1 MGNGTLSKPIF
12 PIVVL
17 ILTILCLSTLA
28 AANVP
33 AESPSAAQSYGK
45 LPIAFEANEGQTDPK
60 VKYTAKGQGYT
71 LFLTPQE
78 FVLGMVTHNAEK
90 DKIKVAAVRI
100 KFVSSDTKTITGV
113 DELEGKSNYFIG
125 NDPQK
130 WRTNVPTYQKVRYE
144 EIYHGIDLVVY
155 GNQRQIEYDF
165 VVAPHA
171 DYKQISFRVE
181 GAKTLKTDNGGNLII
196 AAAGG
201 KMLMHKPLV
210 YQETDGLRQE
220 IKGRYALGKGN
231 LVSFNVAAYDK
242 DKALVIDPTLAYST
256 YLGGSNSSSY
266 GDRGN
271 GIAVDSSGNAYV
283 VGYAYSTDFPTTTGA
298 YQTTLKANPNAFITK
313 LNATGTALVYSTY
326 LGGSGSGGSS
336 SYGDTGNAIAVDSSG
351 NAYITGAA
359 YSRDFPVTTGAY
371 QTTLKGSNNAY
382 ITKLNAAGNA
392 LVYSTLIGGS
402 NTNLGDS
409 SYAIAVDSSGNAY
422 ITGTATSTDFP
433 TTTGAFQTTLFD
445 RAAFVTKLNADGTA
459 LVYST
464 LLGGHNTDYGWG
476 IAVDSSGN
484 AYVTGMAWST
494 DFPTTTGAFQT
505 TQKGSN
511 FNGFITKLN
520 ASGTALVYSTY
531 LGGNSGDYGY
541 SIAVDASG
549 NAYVSGTAYSSDFP
563 TTTGAFQTTLK
574 GRSNAFITK
583 LNTSGTALVY
593 STLLGGSSGGPYAD
607 EGNGIAVDSSGNA
620 YITGTTSST
629 DFPVTTGAFQS
640 TLKGATNAFIT
651 KLNST
656 GTALVYST
664 FLGGSISGN
673 LGDTGSGIAID
684 SSGDAYVTGFAKS
697 TDFPTTT
704 GAFQTTL
711 KGAYNTFITKL
722 SLSSPDYYYKLSV
735 SKSGSGTITSSP
747 SGISC
752 GLTCSSTYT
761 SGTSVTLTA
770 TAGAGSAFSG
780 WTGCDSTSSDQYQCT
795 VNMSSAKTVTATFTS
810 SSTTY
815 ILTTS
820 KTGTGTGTITSSPS
834 GLNCVSNYT
843 SCTWSYTSGTWVTLT
858 PTPDNNSVFSGWSGC
873 DSTSGSQCIVTMS
886 AAKTVTATFTASSS
900 TTYALT
906 VTKSGT
912 GSGTVTPSSG
922 AISWS
927 GSTGTASYTAG
938 QSVTL
943 TAAAASGSAF
953 SGWSGC
959 DTSSGTSCTVAMS
972 ANKFVTATFTASTT
986 TYALTAAKTGTGT
999 GTITSS
1005 PSGISCGSNYISCSW
1020 SYASG
1025 TSVTLMATPDNNSV
1039 FSGWSGCDTSS
1050 GTSCTVAMSSA
1061 KTVTATFTS
1070 SGASDSATARA
1081 AINAIY
1087 SEYASWFGT
1096 TSGSLYVG
1104 TSGST
1109 SYYCQW
1115 FTNGAALVAW
1125 TDGTIY
1131 TYYNG
1136 TWYSLGVSWQLLGKA
1151 ATGIT
1156 AIYNQYTSWFG
1167 TTSGSIYIGTYG
1179 SASYYCQWF
1188 TNGAALVAWTD
1199 GTMLTY
1205 YNGTWYNLGVNW
1217 K

>member
-1 MGNGTLSKPIF
+1 MSNGTLSKPIF

-33 AESPSAAQSYGK
+33 AEVPSAAQSYGK

-78 FVLGMVTHNAEK
+78 FVLGMAAHNAEK
-90 DKIKVAAVRI
+90 DKIKAAAVWI
-100 KFVSSDTKTITGV
+100 KFVNPDTKTITGV

-155 GNQRQIEYDF
+155 GNQHQIEYDF

-171 DYKQISFRVE
+171 DYKQISFKVE
-181 GAKTLKTDNGGNLII
+181 GAKTLKTDKDGNLII
-196 AAAGG
+196 ASKGG

-210 YQETDGLRQE
+210 YQESDGVRQE
-220 IKGRYALGKGN
+220 VKGRYAVGKGN
-231 LVSFNVAAYDK
+231 LVSFNVAGYDK

-271 GIAVDSSGNAYV
+271 GITVDSSGNAYV
-283 VGYAYSTDFPTTTGA
+283 AGYAYSTDFPTTTGA

-326 LGGSGSGGSS
+326 LGGSGGSS
-336 SYGDTGNAIAVDSSG
+336 SYGDIGNAIAVDSSG

-371 QTTLKGSNNAY
+371 QTTLKGSNNAF
-382 ITKLNAAGNA
+382 ITKLNATGNA
-392 LVYSTLIGGS
+392 LVYSTLVGGS
-402 NTNLGDS
+402 NTYTGDS
-409 SYAIAVDSSGNAY
+409 SYGIAIDSSGNAY
-422 ITGTATSTDFP
+422 ITGTTASRDFP
-433 TTTGAFQTTLFD
+433 VTTGAFQTTLKSSSGNV
-445 RAAFVTKLNADGTA
+445 FVTKLNAT
-459 LVYST
+459 
-464 LLGGHNTDYGWG
+464 
-476 IAVDSSGN
+476 
-484 AYVTGMAWST
+484 
-494 DFPTTTGAFQT
+494 
-505 TQKGSN
+505 
-511 FNGFITKLN
+511 
-520 ASGTALVYSTY
+520 GTALVYSTY
-531 LGGNSGDYGY
+531 LGGSSYGDYAY
-541 SIAVDASG
+541 SIAVDSSG
-549 NAYVSGTAYSSDFP
+549 SAYVTGLTWSTDFPVTTGAFQTTQSGLKSCPYVTKLNAGGTALVYSTFLGGSNGGYSVGIAVDSSGYAYVVGTDFSTDFP

-583 LNTSGTALVY
+583 LNTIGTALVY
-593 STLLGGSSGGPYAD
+593 STLLGGSSGGAYAD
-607 EGNGIAVDSSGNA
+607 EGNGIRVDSSGNA
-620 YITGTTSST
+620 YITGSTSST

-651 KLNST
+651 KLNPT

-752 GLTCSSTYT
+752 GLTCESTYT

-834 GLNCVSNYT
+834 GLNCGSNYT

-873 DSTSGSQCIVTMS
+873 DSTNGSQCIVTMS

-900 TTYALT
+900 ATYALT

-943 TAAAASGSAF
+943 TATAASGSAF

-972 ANKFVTATFTASTT
+972 
-986 TYALTAAKTGTGT
+986 
-999 GTITSS
+999 
-1005 PSGISCGSNYISCSW
+1005 
-1020 SYASG
+1020 
-1025 TSVTLMATPDNNSV
+1025 
-1039 FSGWSGCDTSS
+1039 
-1050 GTSCTVAMSSA
+1050 SA
-1061 KTVTATFTS
+1061 KTITATFTS

-1104 TSGST
+1104 TSGSA

-1136 TWYSLGVSWQLLGKA
+1136 TWFSLGVSWQLLGKA

-1167 TTSGSIYIGTYG
+1167 TTSGSIYIGTSG
-1179 SASYYCQWF
+1179 SSTYYVQWF

-1205 YNGTWYNLGVNW
+1205 YNGTWYSLGVNW